1 MRAIGTIST
10 VFGLLCLLRRGLVS
24 KSVLFLS
31 LELCRQSVAD
41 ALQEIILAYQ
51 QQSKVIPLGKSLIKH
66 IPAIANFTVT
76 K

>member
-1 MRAIGTIST
+1 
-10 VFGLLCLLRRGLVS
+10 LVS

-31 LELCRQSVAD
+31 LELCRQSIRD
-41 ALQEIILAYQ
+41 ALQEMILAYQ
-51 QQSKVIPLGKSLIKH
+51 QQSKMIPSGQSLIEN

>member
-1 MRAIGTIST
+1 MTAIS
-10 VFGLLCLLRRGLVS
+10 VFGLLSFLRRGLVS

-31 LELCRQSVAD
+31 LELCRQSIQD
-41 ALQEIILAYQ
+41 TLQEMIVVYQ
-51 QQSKVIPLGKSLIKH
+51 QQSKMIPSGQSQSLIEH

>member
-1 MRAIGTIST
+1 
-10 VFGLLCLLRRGLVS
+10 LVS
-24 KSVLFLS
+24 KFVLFLS

-41 ALQEIILAYQ
+41 ALQEMTLAYQ
-51 QQSKVIPLGKSLIKH
+51 QQNKMISSGQSLIEH